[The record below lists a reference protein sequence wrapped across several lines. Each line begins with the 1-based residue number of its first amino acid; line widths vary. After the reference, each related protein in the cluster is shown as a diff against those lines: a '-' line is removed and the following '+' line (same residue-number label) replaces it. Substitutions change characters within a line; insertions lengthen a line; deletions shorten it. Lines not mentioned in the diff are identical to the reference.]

1 MDETENNKTKN
12 QTENTNS
19 NNSCCSKCCSK
30 ISITIQFI
38 ILFIP
43 ILLIFISLLIIIH
56 MFLLAEVLKFDFY
69 AVIKEELLKYFLT
82 DLDDINFDLNKK
94 KVSLS
99 FEDVSNLAFFK
110 IYFQELSSYG
120 LLNNKTEKI
129 FPNISNQDE
138 NIYET
143 LEKNTTIFS
152 IPKEMSEKYID
163 SRNDSLSEL
172 AKLYFFFFPLIAS
185 ESNSANS
192 FIKQTYLISYEVD
205 QNNDIKGNPLYFNFP
220 RVLDDFMQNDN
231 FHPYNNLISPKIEN
245 NYYCWRYE
253 SYNSEEENERLNKIF
268 KRNWFIYFDCQ
279 FRTKFL
285 GDFYMNTY
293 HLNENNRG
301 SISKTNIMTMQTDL
315 YNNENKKFIVGILF
329 FLEPQTLKSGQ
340 FDNSVF
346 LISNFSINNRKY
358 SDNLTFVLSS
368 NDITE
373 ISSSSQIEEYFHFG
387 LSSQDD
393 SFFSE
398 GLFYDNIDINKF
410 KEPERYYKSIK
421 GFYFDIRYFSSFYL
435 YAKLFETSTYT
446 QEYMEVDNINYYIF
460 NSSMHVHDVCSKFD
474 FSIYIKS
481 LEENNFDC
489 FNEKNLLYYSKENM
503 ETFFSEGLTLPECI
517 CLPLYCIKNLKKNFD
532 TENIEFVDEIL
543 LPEKCQNN
551 LLFYQNSFS
560 SNNEEKVDKDDLD
573 KIYLRLGESLKD
585 QLENQFIKFTHEKKE
600 LNGGLNYIMFSI
612 IDNDS
617 MKSIIAEFVKELNDI
632 SKIFLNII
640 IAGIILIFILIFIRL
655 IFFLHS
661 ISNIIYD
668 FTNKIYSFLRQ
679 ASNNKNKDDTFKF
692 SDEYSFN
699 DEENDDKKF
708 PLLLGE
714 NFDEKNEDEN
724 ELINDLYQ
732 IYIKFYRL
740 KENDLI
746 KISEEGKEKKNSGKI
761 EQLRQS
767 NELFKLFLEFSLNIS
782 KFIFHI
788 NIDYD
793 FFKDSKLMKNFL
805 KEFSNKSLNNEDKGQ
820 ILYTKAIIKEL
831 LSTELVDDYGFV
843 TNLNFNYITNINL
856 NKNTENKNYIQSAI
870 FNRVE
875 EMMKNKNEN
884 FNINDIKI
892 VFKNKNII
900 MKIIEEKFEQDDYLN
915 LSKLESAFNNT
926 LIDSFYNYTK
936 RIIAEESN

>member
-1 MDETENNKTKN
+1 M
-12 QTENTNS
+12 
-19 NNSCCSKCCSK
+19 
-30 ISITIQFI
+30 
-38 ILFIP
+38 
-43 ILLIFISLLIIIH
+43 
-56 MFLLAEVLKFDFY
+56 
-69 AVIKEELLKYFLT
+69 T

-120 LLNNKTEKI
+120 LLNNNSEKI

-138 NIYET
+138 NIYQT

-205 QNNDIKGNPLYFNFP
+205 QDNDIKGNPLYFNFP

-285 GDFYMNTY
+285 GDFYMNTF

-315 YNNENKKFIVGILF
+315 YNNENKKFIVDILF

-393 SFFSE
+393 IFFSE

-435 YAKLFETSTYT
+435 YAKLFETSSYT

-517 CLPLYCIKNLKKNFD
+517 CLPLYCIKNLKKDFD
-532 TENIEFVDEIL
+532 IENIEFVDEIL

-632 SKIFLNII
+632 SNIFLNII

-655 IFFLHS
+655 LFFIHS

-668 FTNKIYSFLRQ
+668 FTNKIYSFLRK
-679 ASNNKNKDDTFKF
+679 ASNNKNKDDAFKF

-805 KEFSNKSLNNEDKGQ
+805 KEFSNKSLNNEDKEQ